1 MTKKQDFL
9 RDDQS
14 RSKHPERQVVGS
26 KPPGSPAARWGA
38 EVDQQKA
45 GAGKV
50 ANDHNSQGNQ
60 APTQTHQARR
70 TPESRH
76 DQQAMGAGPQNQTSA
91 RKGGGGAGR
100 TPRGAG

>member
-9 RDDQS
+9 RHQQS
-14 RSKHPERQVVGS
+14 RSEHPERQVVGS
-26 KPPGSPAARWGA
+26 KPPGSATATRGA
-38 EVDQQKA
+38 KVDQQEA
-45 GAGKV
+45 GTGKV
-50 ANDHNSQGNQ
+50 ANDHNSQGTQ

-70 TPESRH
+70 TPASRH
-76 DQQAMGAGPQNQTSA
+76 DRQAMGAGPQNQTSA